1 LRPLEEYHNNSAAVA
16 TWPVEGRDEDPDV
29 GAEGDDENE
38 GGSTDGEDKEE
49 EVGTYQHDGRT
60 FEEVLMDEIKL
71 IEEFTAGLKHQ
82 AQFQDGRLLNALQQE
97 SAGFLQFVEACMDKE
112 RRMNSMRSPTPS
124 TWEKSTSSAMFYRAR
139 PTVDRST

>member
-1 LRPLEEYHNNSAAVA
+1 MRPLEEYHNNSAAVA